1 MKSGAIFEKY
11 IFRCFS
17 YNFVNIWD
25 DKFSHLYMTWVYFSR
40 DGVENVGGAMD
51 INKALQEVLKN
62 SLIHDGLARGLRE
75 CTKAL
80 DKRQAHLC
88 ILANNCDEAMYV
100 KLVEAL
106 CQEHDIY
113 LIKVSLNFM
122 SAHFSVS

>member
-1 MKSGAIFEKY
+1 MESGAIFEKY